1 MDRQLSPQIIR
12 RRKIKFILRV
22 SISLLV
28 AVLFII
34 LLANAFKPGIRAKEI
49 VTSNVDGGT
58 LEISIYATGKVV
70 PLSEEIITS
79 PLSSKILEVYKKAG
93 EQVKKGDAIIQLDLE
108 AFNTEYD
115 TKREELALKYS
126 KLEQQKTAIQSQLD
140 EMKIQIE
147 INEMKLKRMAVL
159 LANERYLDS
168 IGASTADKV
177 KQEELNYKVEQLQL
191 EQQKQKYRNQLKSAT
206 VEMNAL
212 ELDYKIA
219 SKNLNL
225 MKKTQGEAQIRSP
238 REATLTYVN
247 DQTGTSVSQG
257 AQLAI
262 ISDLSRFKIE
272 AEIADSYADKIL
284 AGNKAIVKVGKEK
297 LRGTVGNVSPSVH
310 NGTIR
315 FNISFSDIDYKKL
328 RSGLKVDVHVIYGLR
343 DDVQRIK
350 SGSFYIGPGEYD
362 IWVIDNGIATRRKV
376 TLGESSFEYIEVVEG
391 LQEGEQ
397 VIISDMNRYQ
407 DKNTLKIK

>member
-12 RRKIKFILRV
+12 RRKIKFILRI

-28 AVLFII
+28 VVLFII

-49 VTSNVDGGT
+49 VTSTVDRGT

-247 DQTGTSVSQG
+247 DQIGTSVSQG

-297 LRGTVGNVSPSVH
+297 LRGTVGNVSPSVQ

>member
-12 RRKIKFILRV
+12 RRKIKFILRI

-34 LLANAFKPGIRAKEI
+34 LLANVFKPGIRAKEI
-49 VTSNVDGGT
+49 VTSTVDRGT

-79 PLSSKILEVYKKAG
+79 PLSSKILEVYKKVG

-247 DQTGTSVSQG
+247 DQIGTSVSQG

-297 LRGTVGNVSPSVH
+297 LRGTVGNVSPSVQ